1 MAEQLTAAQRAAV
14 ENRGGPLLVSAA
26 AGSGKTKVLIDRLM
40 GYLKDPADPA
50 NLDDFLVITYTKAAA
65 SELRAKIGAKL
76 AQEIAAAPENRHLR
90 HQTERLYL
98 AKISTVHAFC
108 AQLLRSYAFQRNLPA
123 DARVADEAECSVL
136 RQRAM
141 ERVLEAAYGN
151 LEAEP
156 AVRAFLDTQGF
167 GRDDRVVPEIVAS
180 LYDASQ
186 CHLDPEN
193 WLEDCARQA
202 RFDGQDPGDTVW
214 GQYLLQQYRRE
225 LEDCAAQLERLLA
238 VCGRWADLD
247 QKYAPQIRRELENIR
262 ACQAHTT
269 WREMREHPVSFGRLS
284 PLRSPQSPDDA
295 ACVKVVRASCKERL
309 TRQQEVFQLDAG
321 QAVADLQQ
329 SAQAVEGLVRLTKL
343 FAAAFR
349 AEKEK
354 RRVLDFS
361 DLEHETLG
369 LLYQRGSTE
378 ITSAAR
384 EIGRQFREVLVDE
397 YQDTNAVQD
406 SIFAALTRERGNCFL
421 VGDVKQSI
429 YRFRLA
435 DPGIFLEK
443 YRQFVPAA
451 QAQAGQGRK
460 ILLSENFRSGG
471 EILEAANWVF
481 GCCMYPEVGGLRYG
495 PEESLRE
502 GVAHEAL
509 PTCAVELHGI
519 QLEQDAQGRTAEKYP
534 VEAQFVAR
542 RIRELLDEP
551 AMVRGSQGLRPVRPG
566 DIAILLRSPG
576 TCGAYYAAALARL
589 QIPAVTGAAGSLLD
603 DAEIQVL
610 WALLRV
616 VDNPLQDIP
625 LESVLA
631 SPLFCFSADR
641 LGRVRANWRQG
652 SLFEAL
658 THSQEAGEFLALLEE
673 LRRTARQEPV
683 GRLMEEIYRRTHIE
697 AVFGAMEDGAIR
709 QRNLERFYE
718 MAVSFEQSG
727 KQDLSQFLEFLD
739 RAQERGLMPEESG
752 VTDAVQIL
760 SIHKSKGLEYP
771 VVFLSNLSA
780 AFNRE
785 DLRANVL
792 VDPVLGIGCSAL
804 DRASRCRY
812 PTVAK
817 RAIARR
823 MDQEN
828 VSEELRVLYV
838 AMTRAKD
845 RLIMTDAS
853 RYLTGTL
860 TSLAQRSALPGSPAL
875 SRQADSLG
883 YWVLLAAMLR
893 TEAGAFFQ
901 AAGKP
906 AETQVQA
913 HPWHIQLHHL
923 GPVEQASAAEQAPPP
938 AEEIPQPESFQQALS
953 LAYPWQAATRAPSKV
968 TATQLKGRT
977 LDEEVADG
985 TARRSGRFRRPEFLE
1000 QRAPQGREI
1009 GVATHQAMQFLRYE
1023 ACTSP
1028 EAVEQELQRLCREEY
1043 LTQRQLELA
1052 NRQWI
1057 WRFFQQELGRRL
1069 QSGQNVLREFKFSLL
1084 EDGGRLDPQLTGE
1097 QILLQGV
1104 VDCCLIEPEGLTILD
1119 FKTDRVQ
1126 PGREAEAAERYAPQV
1141 RAYGRALARIYRL
1154 PVCKLLL
1161 YFFQTGNWQEIAP

>member
-1 MAEQLTAAQRAAV
+1 MAEQLTAAQKAAV

-40 GYLKDPADPA
+40 GYLKDPVDPA

-98 AKISTVHAFC
+98 ANISTVHAFC

-123 DARVADEAECSVL
+123 DIRVADEAECSAL

-141 ERVLEAAYGN
+141 ERVLEEAYTN
-151 LEAEP
+151 LEP
-156 AVRAFLDTQGF
+156 SVQAFLDTQGF
-167 GRDDRVVPEIVAS
+167 GRDDRVVPEIVAG

-186 CHLDPEN
+186 CHLDPEQ
-193 WLEDCARQA
+193 WLEDCVQQA

-214 GQYLLQQYRRE
+214 GRYLLQQYRRE
-225 LEDCAAQLERLLA
+225 LEGCAAQLERMLTI
-238 VCGRWADLD
+238 CGRWKDLD

-262 ACQAHTT
+262 LCQAQTT
-269 WREMREHPVSFGRLS
+269 WRQMREHPVSFGRLS
-284 PLRSPQSPDDA
+284 PLRDPQSPDDA
-295 ACVKVVRASCKERL
+295 ACVKAVRTACKERL
-309 TRQQEVFQLDAG
+309 TKQQEVFQQDEG
-321 QAVADLQQ
+321 RAVADLQQ
-329 SAQAVEGLVRLTKL
+329 SAQAVEGLVRLTKS

-354 RRVLDFS
+354 RRALDFS
-361 DLEHETLG
+361 DLEHETLA

-378 ITSAAR
+378 LTGAAR

-406 SIFAALTRERGNCFL
+406 SIFAALTKERGNCFL

-451 QAQAGQGRK
+451 QAQPGQGRK

-502 GVAHEAL
+502 GTGHEAL
-509 PTCAVELHGI
+509 PTGAVELHGI
-519 QLEQDAQGRTAEKYP
+519 QLEQDEQGRTAEKYP

-551 AMVRGSQGLRPVRPG
+551 AMVRDNQGLRPVRPG

-576 TCGAYYAAALARL
+576 VCGAYYAEALARL
-589 QIPAVTGAAGSLLD
+589 QIPAVTGASGSLLD
-603 DAEIQVL
+603 AAEIQVL

-641 LGRVRANWRQG
+641 LGRVRANWQQG

-658 THSQEAGEFLALLEE
+658 THSQEAGDFLALLES

-683 GRLMEEIYRRTHIE
+683 GRLMEEIYRSTHIE
-697 AVFGAMEDGAIR
+697 AVFAAMEDGAAR

-718 MAVSFEQSG
+718 MAAGFAQSG

-739 RAQERGLMPEESG
+739 RARERGVPPEEGG

-780 AFNRE
+780 VFNRE

-804 DRASRCRY
+804 DRESRCRY
-812 PTVAK
+812 PTLAK

-823 MDQEN
+823 IDQEN

-860 TSLAQRSALPGSPAL
+860 TSLAQQATLPGSPEV

-913 HPWHIQLHHL
+913 HPWRIQLHHL
-923 GPVEQASAAEQAPPP
+923 GPVEQAAAEQAPPA
-938 AEEIPQPESFQQALS
+938 AEDIPQPEAFRQALS

-985 TARRSGRFRRPEFLE
+985 TPRRSGRFRRPEFVE
-1000 QRAPQGREI
+1000 QTAPQGREI

-1023 ACTSP
+1023 ACTSL
-1028 EAVEQELQRLCREEY
+1028 EAVEQELQRLGREEY
-1043 LTQRQLELA
+1043 LTQRQLELV

-1057 WRFFQQELGRRL
+1057 WRFFRQELGQQL
-1069 QSGQNVLREFKFSLL
+1069 QSGQHVLREFKFSLL
-1084 EDGGRLDPQLTGE
+1084 EDGGQLDPQLAGE
-1097 QILLQGV
+1097 KILLQGV
-1104 VDCCLIEPEGLTILD
+1104 VDCCLMEPEGLTILD

-1126 PGREAEAAERYAPQV
+1126 PGKEAEAAERYAPQV
-1141 RAYGRALARIYRL
+1141 RAYGRALSRIYHL
-1154 PVCKLLL
+1154 PVRKLLL
-1161 YFFQTGNWQEIAP
+1161 YFFQTGNWQEVAP